1 MINHLG
7 VHNSVLETIGGT
19 PLVRLRHLVGADC
32 AEVLVKIEGGNPT
45 GSYKDRMALA
55 IIEGAERRGLL
66 QQGNALSSS
75 AAAVLALPWRLSAR
89 LRDTPFPLSPQMPS
103 PWKST

>member
-32 AEVLVKIEGGNPT
+32 AEV
-45 GSYKDRMALA
+45 
-55 IIEGAERRGLL
+55 
-66 QQGNALSSS
+66 
-75 AAAVLALPWRLSAR
+75 
-89 LRDTPFPLSPQMPS
+89 
-103 PWKST
+103 